1 MPKDFQEIPVI
12 LFVVSVIPYFHKL
25 QAPLILS
32 WMSPLRQQHKAAHEK
47 NQPLVNRCQPSGVF
61 APGFY

>member
-1 MPKDFQEIPVI
+1 MFIHAEQQLHEKVLTYTMPKDFQEIPVI

-32 WMSPLRQQHKAAHEK
+32 
-47 NQPLVNRCQPSGVF
+47 
-61 APGFY
+61 